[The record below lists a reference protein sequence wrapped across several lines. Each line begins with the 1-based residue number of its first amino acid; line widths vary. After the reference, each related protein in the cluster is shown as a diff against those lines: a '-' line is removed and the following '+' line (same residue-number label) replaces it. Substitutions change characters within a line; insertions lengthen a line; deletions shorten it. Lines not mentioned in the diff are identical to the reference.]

1 MDKLGKPGSG
11 FARTRIP
18 RPQIVFHSIQPPS
31 HSQVSGI
38 CRSCPCKMSQ
48 FPQKSSMEPPLSE
61 CMNSRVDSLDSLSM
75 DNFWLEVENIKQSTE
90 AEQEEC
96 NLADVKTPEEGEA
109 EAEWLQDA
117 GLSDLIG
124 EDTSENDN
132 IVLLSTLTKTQ
143 AAAVQRRL
151 DTYSR
156 SRRKKNKPPVRDV
169 RDIFGVVGSENTL
182 NAEPTSAL
190 QCKYGFSAEDY
201 GSPVQTNIL
210 SMSYLPGTS
219 TNMSNHN
226 IPLWWLNVIPTLQ
239 MRKLRHTEE
248 KVVEMEES
256 DKDRSQHSVE
266 TSNCTQKHSRGLQD
280 FSCMLRSPGKEEIFC
295 TDIAYS
301 EQAAILLKGSFLQEP
316 RKIKDES
323 ALTQFKIPKGRLGMT
338 RIGDLSS
345 QDMKKIPTLA
355 LIELTA
361 LCDILG
367 LELKRNKAAKQ
378 KAKENRLFGVPLST
392 LLENDQ
398 KLIPNAKVPLILQAL
413 LSCLEKKGLD
423 TEGILR
429 VSGSQTRIKSLEE
442 KLESDFYTGLFRW
455 DEVRQNDVSG
465 LLKRF
470 IRELPTPL
478 LTAEYLPAFAAVQNI
493 PDLKQRL
500 QALNLLILILPEP
513 NRNTLKALLEFLSKV
528 VAREK
533 KNKMNLWNVSTVIA
547 PNLFM
552 HKGLANKIPEGK
564 EKQLAE
570 GAADVVRMMIHY
582 QDLLW
587 TISSF
592 LVAQVRKLNES
603 SSRRYQFYDKRIKN
617 LLRKIHTDKDKVEK
631 NQAEPS
637 KTVKV
642 QTSLLLK
649 DSLEVHLNNGTKAA
663 DVLRQFQKHLSQNG
677 WSIVNKV
684 SLIKRNGAVES
695 MNLLLYEVGGN
706 ISEHCLDPDTY
717 LLDLYHINPH
727 AEWII
732 KQNPSFPRML

>member
-18 RPQIVFHSIQPPS
+18 RPQLVFHSIQPPS

-61 CMNSRVDSLDSLSM
+61 CMNSRADYLDSLSM

-96 NLADVKTPEEGEA
+96 NLTDVKTPEEGEA

-124 EDTSENDN
+124 DDTSDNDN
-132 IVLLSTLTKTQ
+132 VVLLSTLTKTQ

-169 RDIFGVVGSENTL
+169 RDIFGVASSE
-182 NAEPTSAL
+182 E
-190 QCKYGFSAEDY
+190 
-201 GSPVQTNIL
+201 
-210 SMSYLPGTS
+210 M
-219 TNMSNHN
+219 
-226 IPLWWLNVIPTLQ
+226 
-239 MRKLRHTEE
+239 
-248 KVVEMEES
+248 VVEMEES
-256 DKDRSQHSVE
+256 DKNRSQHSVE
-266 TSNCTQKHSRGLQD
+266 TSNYAQKPDSRGLQD
-280 FSCMLRSPGKEEIFC
+280 FPCMLGSPGKEEIFC

-301 EQAAILLKGSFLQEP
+301 EQAAILLKGSFVRES
-316 RKIKDES
+316 RRIKDES
-323 ALTQFKIPKGRLGMT
+323 ALTFKIPKGRLGVT
-338 RIGDLSS
+338 RIGDLSP

-398 KLIPNAKVPLILQAL
+398 KLIPNTKVPLILQAL

-429 VSGSQTRIKSLEE
+429 VSGSQTRIKSLGE

-513 NRNTLKALLEFLSKV
+513 NRNTLKTLLEFLGKV

-717 LLDLYHINPH
+717 LLDLYQINPH

>member
-18 RPQIVFHSIQPPS
+18 RPQIVFHSIQPSS

-38 CRSCPCKMSQ
+38 CSRSCPCKMSQ

-96 NLADVKTPEEGEA
+96 NLADVKTPEDTAFLLIPCLSEGEA

-143 AAAVQRRL
+143 TAAVQRRL

-169 RDIFGVVGSENTL
+169 RDIFGVVS
-182 NAEPTSAL
+182 S
-190 QCKYGFSAEDY
+190 
-201 GSPVQTNIL
+201 
-210 SMSYLPGTS
+210 
-219 TNMSNHN
+219 
-226 IPLWWLNVIPTLQ
+226 
-239 MRKLRHTEE
+239 EE

-256 DKDRSQHSVE
+256 DKDWSQHSVE

-301 EQAAILLKGSFLQEP
+301 EQAAILLKGSFLREP

-323 ALTQFKIPKGRLGMT
+323 ALTQFKIPKGRLGVT

-398 KLIPNAKVPLILQAL
+398 KLIPNTKVPLILQAL

-442 KLESDFYTGLFRW
+442 KLESDFYNGLFHW

-603 SSRRYQFYDKRIKN
+603 SSRRYQFYDRRIKN

-732 KQNPSFPRML
+732 RQNPSFPRIL

>member
-1 MDKLGKPGSG
+1 MHSLLRILAPSGATIVEGSLN
-11 FARTRIP
+11 FQPLDHVIPFSARLESSLSSICSP
-18 RPQIVFHSIQPPS
+18 RN
-31 HSQVSGI
+31 
-38 CRSCPCKMSQ
+38 RSCPCKMSQ
-48 FPQKSSMEPPLSE
+48 FSQKRSMEPPLSE

-90 AEQEEC
+90 TEQEEC
-96 NLADVKTPEEGEA
+96 NLADVKTPEDTAFLLIPYLSEGEA

-124 EDTSENDN
+124 EDTSDNGN

-169 RDIFGVVGSENTL
+169 RDIFGVVNSE
-182 NAEPTSAL
+182 E
-190 QCKYGFSAEDY
+190 
-201 GSPVQTNIL
+201 
-210 SMSYLPGTS
+210 M
-219 TNMSNHN
+219 
-226 IPLWWLNVIPTLQ
+226 
-239 MRKLRHTEE
+239 
-248 KVVEMEES
+248 VVGMEES

-266 TSNCTQKHSRGLQD
+266 TSDYTQKPDSRGLQD

-301 EQAAILLKGSFLQEP
+301 EQAAILLKGSFLRES
-316 RKIKDES
+316 RRIKDES
-323 ALTQFKIPKGRLGMT
+323 ALTQFKIPKGRLGVT
-338 RIGDLSS
+338 RIGDLSP

-367 LELKRNKAAKQ
+367 LELKRNKASKQ
-378 KAKENRLFGVPLST
+378 KTKENRLFGVPLST

-398 KLIPNAKVPLILQAL
+398 KLIPNTKVPLILQAL

-603 SSRRYQFYDKRIKN
+603 SSRRYQFYDRRIKN
-617 LLRKIHTDKDKVEK
+617 LLRKIHADKDKVEK

-695 MNLLLYEVGGN
+695 LNLLLYEVGGN

>member
-48 FPQKSSMEPPLSE
+48 FSQKRSMEPPLSE

-90 AEQEEC
+90 TEQEEC

-124 EDTSENDN
+124 EDTSDNGN

-169 RDIFGVVGSENTL
+169 RDIFGVVNSE
-182 NAEPTSAL
+182 E
-190 QCKYGFSAEDY
+190 
-201 GSPVQTNIL
+201 
-210 SMSYLPGTS
+210 M
-219 TNMSNHN
+219 
-226 IPLWWLNVIPTLQ
+226 
-239 MRKLRHTEE
+239 
-248 KVVEMEES
+248 VVGMEES

-266 TSNCTQKHSRGLQD
+266 TSDYTQKHSRGLQD

-301 EQAAILLKGSFLQEP
+301 EQAAILLKGSFLRES
-316 RKIKDES
+316 RRIKDES
-323 ALTQFKIPKGRLGMT
+323 ALTQFKIPKGRLGVT
-338 RIGDLSS
+338 RIGDLSP

-367 LELKRNKAAKQ
+367 LELKRNKASKQ
-378 KAKENRLFGVPLST
+378 KTKENRLFGVPLST

-398 KLIPNAKVPLILQAL
+398 KLIPNTKVPLILQAL

-603 SSRRYQFYDKRIKN
+603 SSRRYQFYDRRIKN
-617 LLRKIHTDKDKVEK
+617 LLRKIHADKDKVEK

-695 MNLLLYEVGGN
+695 LNLLLYEVGGN

>member
-1 MDKLGKPGSG
+1 MWHWLSVPEGPDISL
-11 FARTRIP
+11 FNL
-18 RPQIVFHSIQPPS
+18 FPS
-31 HSQVSGI
+31 SL
-38 CRSCPCKMSQ
+38 RSRSYPCKMSQ

-61 CMNSRVDSLDSLSM
+61 CMNSRAGSLDSLSM

-96 NLADVKTPEEGEA
+96 NLADVKAPEEGEA

-124 EDTSENDN
+124 DDTSDNDN

-169 RDIFGVVGSENTL
+169 RDIFGVANSEVCCFTDF
-182 NAEPTSAL
+182 
-190 QCKYGFSAEDY
+190 Q
-201 GSPVQTNIL
+201 NI
-210 SMSYLPGTS
+210 Y
-219 TNMSNHN
+219 
-226 IPLWWLNVIPTLQ
+226 
-239 MRKLRHTEE
+239 MRP
-248 KVVEMEES
+248 S
-256 DKDRSQHSVE
+256 
-266 TSNCTQKHSRGLQD
+266 
-280 FSCMLRSPGKEEIFC
+280 SCLG
-295 TDIAYS
+295 
-301 EQAAILLKGSFLQEP
+301 FLQF
-316 RKIKDES
+316 R
-323 ALTQFKIPKGRLGMT
+323 IPKGRLGVT
-338 RIGDLSS
+338 RIGDLSP

-398 KLIPNAKVPLILQAL
+398 KLIPNTKVPLILQAL

-470 IRELPTPL
+470 IRELPIPL

-587 TISSF
+587 TVSHMFVCWVIATCA
-592 LVAQVRKLNES
+592 LTRLG
-603 SSRRYQFYDKRIKN
+603 R
-617 LLRKIHTDKDKVEK
+617 
-631 NQAEPS
+631 
-637 KTVKV
+637 TVKV

-684 SLIKRNGAVES
+684 S
-695 MNLLLYEVGGN
+695 
-706 ISEHCLDPDTY
+706 EHCLDPDTY

-732 KQNPSFPRML
+732 RQNPSFPRML

>member
-48 FPQKSSMEPPLSE
+48 FPQKSSMEPPLLE

-124 EDTSENDN
+124 EDSSENDN

-169 RDIFGVVGSENTL
+169 RDIFGVVGSE
-182 NAEPTSAL
+182 
-190 QCKYGFSAEDY
+190 
-201 GSPVQTNIL
+201 
-210 SMSYLPGTS
+210 
-219 TNMSNHN
+219 
-226 IPLWWLNVIPTLQ
+226 
-239 MRKLRHTEE
+239 E

-256 DKDRSQHSVE
+256 DKDRSWHSVE
-266 TSNCTQKHSRGLQD
+266 TSDCTQKPDSRGLQD
-280 FSCMLRSPGKEEIFC
+280 FSCILRSPGKEEIFC

-323 ALTQFKIPKGRLGMT
+323 ALTFKIPKGRLGMT

-398 KLIPNAKVPLILQAL
+398 KLIPNTKVPLILQAL

-587 TISSF
+587 TVSSF

-732 KQNPSFPRML
+732 RQNPSFPRML

>member
-38 CRSCPCKMSQ
+38 CSRSCPCKMSQ
-48 FPQKSSMEPPLSE
+48 FSQKRSMEPPLSE

-90 AEQEEC
+90 TEQEEC

-124 EDTSENDN
+124 EDTSDNGN

-169 RDIFGVVGSENTL
+169 RDIFGVVNSE
-182 NAEPTSAL
+182 E
-190 QCKYGFSAEDY
+190 
-201 GSPVQTNIL
+201 
-210 SMSYLPGTS
+210 M
-219 TNMSNHN
+219 
-226 IPLWWLNVIPTLQ
+226 
-239 MRKLRHTEE
+239 
-248 KVVEMEES
+248 VVGMEES

-266 TSNCTQKHSRGLQD
+266 TSDYTQKPDSRGLQD

-301 EQAAILLKGSFLQEP
+301 EQAAILLKGSFLRES
-316 RKIKDES
+316 RRIKDES
-323 ALTQFKIPKGRLGMT
+323 ALTQFKIPKGRLGVT
-338 RIGDLSS
+338 RIGDLSP

-367 LELKRNKAAKQ
+367 LELKRNKASKQ
-378 KAKENRLFGVPLST
+378 KTKENRLFGVPLST

-398 KLIPNAKVPLILQAL
+398 KLIPNTKVPLILQAL

-603 SSRRYQFYDKRIKN
+603 SSRRYQFYDRRIKN
-617 LLRKIHTDKDKVEK
+617 LLRKIHADKDKVEK

-695 MNLLLYEVGGN
+695 LNLLLYEVGGN

-732 KQNPSFPRML
+732 RQNPSFPRML

>member
-38 CRSCPCKMSQ
+38 CSLNFQPLDHVIPFSARLESSLSSICSPRNRSCPCKMSQ
-48 FPQKSSMEPPLSE
+48 FSQKRSMEPPLSE

-90 AEQEEC
+90 TEQEEC
-96 NLADVKTPEEGEA
+96 NLADVKTPEDTAFLLIPYLSEGEA

-124 EDTSENDN
+124 EDTSDNGN

-169 RDIFGVVGSENTL
+169 RDIFGVVNSE
-182 NAEPTSAL
+182 E
-190 QCKYGFSAEDY
+190 
-201 GSPVQTNIL
+201 
-210 SMSYLPGTS
+210 M
-219 TNMSNHN
+219 
-226 IPLWWLNVIPTLQ
+226 
-239 MRKLRHTEE
+239 
-248 KVVEMEES
+248 VVGMEES

-266 TSNCTQKHSRGLQD
+266 TSDYTQKPDSRGLQD

-301 EQAAILLKGSFLQEP
+301 EQAAILLKGSFLRES
-316 RKIKDES
+316 RRIKDES
-323 ALTQFKIPKGRLGMT
+323 ALTFKIPKGRLGVT
-338 RIGDLSS
+338 RIGDLSP

-367 LELKRNKAAKQ
+367 LELKRNKASKQ
-378 KAKENRLFGVPLST
+378 KTKENRLFGVPLST

-398 KLIPNAKVPLILQAL
+398 KLIPNTKVPLILQAL

-603 SSRRYQFYDKRIKN
+603 SSRRYQFYDRRIKN
-617 LLRKIHTDKDKVEK
+617 LLRKIHADKDKVEK

-695 MNLLLYEVGGN
+695 LNLLLYEVGGN

>member
-1 MDKLGKPGSG
+1 MDKLGKRGSG

-48 FPQKSSMEPPLSE
+48 FPQKSSIEPPLSE
-61 CMNSRVDSLDSLSM
+61 CMNSRVDSLDSLLM

-169 RDIFGVVGSENTL
+169 RDIFGVVGSE
-182 NAEPTSAL
+182 
-190 QCKYGFSAEDY
+190 
-201 GSPVQTNIL
+201 
-210 SMSYLPGTS
+210 
-219 TNMSNHN
+219 
-226 IPLWWLNVIPTLQ
+226 
-239 MRKLRHTEE
+239 E

-256 DKDRSQHSVE
+256 DKDRSQHSVDI
-266 TSNCTQKHSRGLQD
+266 SNCTQKPDSRGLQD

-301 EQAAILLKGSFLQEP
+301 EQAAILLKGSFLREP

-323 ALTQFKIPKGRLGMT
+323 TLTFKIPKGRLGVT

-398 KLIPNAKVPLILQAL
+398 KLIPNTKVPLILQAL

-642 QTSLLLK
+642 QISLLLK

-732 KQNPSFPRML
+732 RQNPSFPRML

>member
-1 MDKLGKPGSG
+1 
-11 FARTRIP
+11 
-18 RPQIVFHSIQPPS
+18 
-31 HSQVSGI
+31 
-38 CRSCPCKMSQ
+38 MSQ
-48 FPQKSSMEPPLSE
+48 FSQKRSMEPPLSE

-90 AEQEEC
+90 TEQEEC

-124 EDTSENDN
+124 EDTSDNGN

-169 RDIFGVVGSENTL
+169 RDIFGVVNSE
-182 NAEPTSAL
+182 E
-190 QCKYGFSAEDY
+190 
-201 GSPVQTNIL
+201 
-210 SMSYLPGTS
+210 M
-219 TNMSNHN
+219 
-226 IPLWWLNVIPTLQ
+226 
-239 MRKLRHTEE
+239 
-248 KVVEMEES
+248 VVGMEES

-266 TSNCTQKHSRGLQD
+266 TSDYTQKHSRGLQD

-301 EQAAILLKGSFLQEP
+301 EQAAILLKGSFLRES
-316 RKIKDES
+316 RRIKDES
-323 ALTQFKIPKGRLGMT
+323 ALTQFKIPKGRLGVT
-338 RIGDLSS
+338 RIGDLSP

-367 LELKRNKAAKQ
+367 LELKRNKASKQ
-378 KAKENRLFGVPLST
+378 KTKENRLFGVPLST

-398 KLIPNAKVPLILQAL
+398 KLIPNTKVPLILQAL

-603 SSRRYQFYDKRIKN
+603 SSRRYQFYDRRIKN
-617 LLRKIHTDKDKVEK
+617 LLRKIHADKDKVEK

-695 MNLLLYEVGGN
+695 LNLLLYEVGGN

>member
-18 RPQIVFHSIQPPS
+18 RPQLVFHSIQPPS

-61 CMNSRVDSLDSLSM
+61 CMNSRADYLDSLSM

-96 NLADVKTPEEGEA
+96 NLTDVKTPEEGEA

-124 EDTSENDN
+124 DDTSDNDN
-132 IVLLSTLTKTQ
+132 VVLLSTLTKTQ

-169 RDIFGVVGSENTL
+169 RDIFGVASSE
-182 NAEPTSAL
+182 E
-190 QCKYGFSAEDY
+190 
-201 GSPVQTNIL
+201 
-210 SMSYLPGTS
+210 M
-219 TNMSNHN
+219 
-226 IPLWWLNVIPTLQ
+226 
-239 MRKLRHTEE
+239 
-248 KVVEMEES
+248 VVEMEES
-256 DKDRSQHSVE
+256 DKNRSQHSVE
-266 TSNCTQKHSRGLQD
+266 TSNYAQKPDSRGLQD
-280 FSCMLRSPGKEEIFC
+280 FPCMLGSPGKEEIFC

-301 EQAAILLKGSFLQEP
+301 EQAAILLKGSFVRES
-316 RKIKDES
+316 RRIKDES
-323 ALTQFKIPKGRLGMT
+323 ALTQFKIPKGRLGVT
-338 RIGDLSS
+338 RIGDLSP

-398 KLIPNAKVPLILQAL
+398 KLIPNTKVPLILQAL

-429 VSGSQTRIKSLEE
+429 VSGSQTRIKSLGE

-513 NRNTLKALLEFLSKV
+513 NRNTLKTLLEFLGKV

-717 LLDLYHINPH
+717 LLDLYQINPH

>member
-48 FPQKSSMEPPLSE
+48 LSQKRSMEPPLSE

-90 AEQEEC
+90 TEQEEC

-124 EDTSENDN
+124 EDTSDNGN

-169 RDIFGVVGSENTL
+169 RDIFGVVNSE
-182 NAEPTSAL
+182 E
-190 QCKYGFSAEDY
+190 
-201 GSPVQTNIL
+201 
-210 SMSYLPGTS
+210 M
-219 TNMSNHN
+219 
-226 IPLWWLNVIPTLQ
+226 
-239 MRKLRHTEE
+239 
-248 KVVEMEES
+248 VVGMEES

-266 TSNCTQKHSRGLQD
+266 TSDYTQKPDSRGLQD

-301 EQAAILLKGSFLQEP
+301 EQAAILLKGSFLRES
-316 RKIKDES
+316 RRIKDES
-323 ALTQFKIPKGRLGMT
+323 ALTQFKIPKGRLGVT
-338 RIGDLSS
+338 RIGDLSP

-367 LELKRNKAAKQ
+367 LELKRNKASKQ
-378 KAKENRLFGVPLST
+378 KTKENRLFGVPLST

-398 KLIPNAKVPLILQAL
+398 KLIPNTKVPLILQAL

-695 MNLLLYEVGGN
+695 LNLLLYEVGGN

-732 KQNPSFPRML
+732 RQNPSFPRML

>member
-1 MDKLGKPGSG
+1 EQYPIMLNAVQMHNEKMVPAPKSLQPNFTRVMSVGMEPMDVCGPNSV
-11 FARTRIP
+11 R
-18 RPQIVFHSIQPPS
+18 
-31 HSQVSGI
+31 
-38 CRSCPCKMSQ
+38 KMVVQ
-48 FPQKSSMEPPLSE
+48 FPQKSSIEPPLSE
-61 CMNSRVDSLDSLSM
+61 CMNSRVDSLDSLLM

-96 NLADVKTPEEGEA
+96 NLADGEA

-169 RDIFGVVGSENTL
+169 RDIFGVVGSEVCCFTEN
-182 NAEPTSAL
+182 
-190 QCKYGFSAEDY
+190 KY
-201 GSPVQTNIL
+201 SPEYFHIL
-210 SMSYLPGTS
+210 LS
-219 TNMSNHN
+219 
-226 IPLWWLNVIPTLQ
+226 IA
-239 MRKLRHTEE
+239 
-248 KVVEMEES
+248 
-256 DKDRSQHSVE
+256 D
-266 TSNCTQKHSRGLQD
+266 SRGLQD

-301 EQAAILLKGSFLQEP
+301 EQAAILLKGSFLREP

-323 ALTQFKIPKGRLGMT
+323 TLTQFKIPKGRLGVT

-398 KLIPNAKVPLILQAL
+398 KLIPNTKVPLILQAL

-631 NQAEPS
+631 NQ
-637 KTVKV
+637 TVKV
-642 QTSLLLK
+642 QISLLLK

-684 SLIKRNGAVES
+684 SLIKRYGTEGAKYYFLKCVFF
-695 MNLLLYEVGGN
+695 YPTG
-706 ISEHCLDPDTY
+706 EHCLDPDTY

-732 KQNPSFPRML
+732 RQNPSFPRML

>member
-18 RPQIVFHSIQPPS
+18 RPQLVFHSIQPPS

-38 CRSCPCKMSQ
+38 CSRSCPCKMSQ

-61 CMNSRVDSLDSLSM
+61 CMNSRADYLDSLSM

-96 NLADVKTPEEGEA
+96 NLTDVKTPEEGEA

-124 EDTSENDN
+124 DNTSDNDN
-132 IVLLSTLTKTQ
+132 VVLLSTLTKTQ

-169 RDIFGVVGSENTL
+169 RDIFGVASSEHL
-182 NAEPTSAL
+182 EAAAEIMAPTMHVR
-190 QCKYGFSAEDY
+190 
-201 GSPVQTNIL
+201 SPRRAQTTWTQRE
-210 SMSYLPGTS
+210 M
-219 TNMSNHN
+219 
-226 IPLWWLNVIPTLQ
+226 
-239 MRKLRHTEE
+239 
-248 KVVEMEES
+248 VVEMEES
-256 DKDRSQHSVE
+256 DKNRCQHSVE
-266 TSNCTQKHSRGLQD
+266 TSNYAQKPDSRGLQD
-280 FSCMLRSPGKEEIFC
+280 FPCMLGSPGKEEIFC

-301 EQAAILLKGSFLQEP
+301 EQAAILLKGSFVRES
-316 RKIKDES
+316 RRIKDES
-323 ALTQFKIPKGRLGMT
+323 ALTFKIPKGRLGVT
-338 RIGDLSS
+338 RIGDLSP

-398 KLIPNAKVPLILQAL
+398 KLIPNTKVPLILQAL

-429 VSGSQTRIKSLEE
+429 VSGSQTRIKSLGE

-513 NRNTLKALLEFLSKV
+513 NRNTLKTLLEFLSKV

-617 LLRKIHTDKDKVEK
+617 LLRKIHIDKDKVEK

-717 LLDLYHINPH
+717 LLDLYQINPH

>member
-18 RPQIVFHSIQPPS
+18 RPQLVFHSIQPPS

-61 CMNSRVDSLDSLSM
+61 CMNSRADYLDSLSM

-96 NLADVKTPEEGEA
+96 NLTDVKTPEEGEA

-124 EDTSENDN
+124 DDTSDNDN
-132 IVLLSTLTKTQ
+132 VVLLSTLTKTQ

-169 RDIFGVVGSENTL
+169 RDIFGVASSE
-182 NAEPTSAL
+182 E
-190 QCKYGFSAEDY
+190 
-201 GSPVQTNIL
+201 
-210 SMSYLPGTS
+210 M
-219 TNMSNHN
+219 
-226 IPLWWLNVIPTLQ
+226 
-239 MRKLRHTEE
+239 
-248 KVVEMEES
+248 VVEMEES
-256 DKDRSQHSVE
+256 DKNRSQHSVE
-266 TSNCTQKHSRGLQD
+266 TSNYAQKHSRGLQD
-280 FSCMLRSPGKEEIFC
+280 FPCMLGSPGKEEIFC

-301 EQAAILLKGSFLQEP
+301 EQAAILLKGSFVRES
-316 RKIKDES
+316 RRIKDES
-323 ALTQFKIPKGRLGMT
+323 ALTFKIPKGRLGVT
-338 RIGDLSS
+338 RIGDLSP

-398 KLIPNAKVPLILQAL
+398 KLIPNTKVPLILQAL

-429 VSGSQTRIKSLEE
+429 VSGSQTRIKSLGE

-513 NRNTLKALLEFLSKV
+513 NRNTLKTLLEFLGKV

-717 LLDLYHINPH
+717 LLDLYQINPH

>member
-1 MDKLGKPGSG
+1 
-11 FARTRIP
+11 
-18 RPQIVFHSIQPPS
+18 
-31 HSQVSGI
+31 
-38 CRSCPCKMSQ
+38 MSQ

-61 CMNSRVDSLDSLSM
+61 CMNSRADYLDSLSM

-96 NLADVKTPEEGEA
+96 NLTDVKTPEEGEA

-124 EDTSENDN
+124 DDTSDNDN
-132 IVLLSTLTKTQ
+132 VVLLSTLTKTQ

-169 RDIFGVVGSENTL
+169 RDIFGVASSE
-182 NAEPTSAL
+182 E
-190 QCKYGFSAEDY
+190 
-201 GSPVQTNIL
+201 
-210 SMSYLPGTS
+210 M
-219 TNMSNHN
+219 
-226 IPLWWLNVIPTLQ
+226 
-239 MRKLRHTEE
+239 
-248 KVVEMEES
+248 VVEMEES
-256 DKDRSQHSVE
+256 DKNRSQHSVE
-266 TSNCTQKHSRGLQD
+266 TSNYAQKPDSRGLQD
-280 FSCMLRSPGKEEIFC
+280 FPCMLGSPGKEEIFC

-301 EQAAILLKGSFLQEP
+301 EQAAILLKGSFVRES
-316 RKIKDES
+316 RRIKDES
-323 ALTQFKIPKGRLGMT
+323 ALTQFKIPKGRLGVT
-338 RIGDLSS
+338 RIGDLSP

-398 KLIPNAKVPLILQAL
+398 KLIPNTKVPLILQAL

-429 VSGSQTRIKSLEE
+429 VSGSQTRIKSLGE

-478 LTAEYLPAFAAVQNI
+478 LTAEYLPAFTAVQNI

-513 NRNTLKALLEFLSKV
+513 NRNTLKTLLEFLGKV

-717 LLDLYHINPH
+717 LLDLYQINPH

>member
-1 MDKLGKPGSG
+1 MDKLGKRGSG

-48 FPQKSSMEPPLSE
+48 FPQKSSIEPPLSE
-61 CMNSRVDSLDSLSM
+61 CMNSRVDSLDSLLM

-169 RDIFGVVGSENTL
+169 RDIFGVVGSE
-182 NAEPTSAL
+182 
-190 QCKYGFSAEDY
+190 
-201 GSPVQTNIL
+201 
-210 SMSYLPGTS
+210 
-219 TNMSNHN
+219 
-226 IPLWWLNVIPTLQ
+226 
-239 MRKLRHTEE
+239 E

-256 DKDRSQHSVE
+256 DKDRSQHSVDI
-266 TSNCTQKHSRGLQD
+266 SNCTQKHSRGLQD

-301 EQAAILLKGSFLQEP
+301 EQAAILLKGSFLREP

-323 ALTQFKIPKGRLGMT
+323 TLTQFKIPKGRLGVT

-398 KLIPNAKVPLILQAL
+398 KLIPNTKVPLILQAL

-642 QTSLLLK
+642 QISLLLK

-732 KQNPSFPRML
+732 RQNPSFPRML

>member
-1 MDKLGKPGSG
+1 MDKLEKPGSG

-18 RPQIVFHSIQPPS
+18 RPQLVFRSIQPPS

-38 CRSCPCKMSQ
+38 CSRSCPCKMSQ

-61 CMNSRVDSLDSLSM
+61 CMNSRADYLDSLSM

-96 NLADVKTPEEGEA
+96 NLTDVKTPEEGEA

-124 EDTSENDN
+124 DDTSDNDN
-132 IVLLSTLTKTQ
+132 VVLLSTLTKTQ

-169 RDIFGVVGSENTL
+169 RDIFGVASSE
-182 NAEPTSAL
+182 E
-190 QCKYGFSAEDY
+190 
-201 GSPVQTNIL
+201 
-210 SMSYLPGTS
+210 M
-219 TNMSNHN
+219 
-226 IPLWWLNVIPTLQ
+226 
-239 MRKLRHTEE
+239 
-248 KVVEMEES
+248 VVEMEES
-256 DKDRSQHSVE
+256 DKNRSQHSVE
-266 TSNCTQKHSRGLQD
+266 TSNYAQKPDSRGLQD
-280 FSCMLRSPGKEEIFC
+280 FPCMLGSPGKEEIFC

-301 EQAAILLKGSFLQEP
+301 EQAAILLKGSFVRES
-316 RKIKDES
+316 RRIKDES
-323 ALTQFKIPKGRLGMT
+323 ALTQFKIPKGRLGVT
-338 RIGDLSS
+338 RIGDLSP

-398 KLIPNAKVPLILQAL
+398 KLIPNTKVPLILQAL

-429 VSGSQTRIKSLEE
+429 VSGSQTRIKSLGE

-513 NRNTLKALLEFLSKV
+513 NRNTLKTLLEFLSKV

-717 LLDLYHINPH
+717 LLDLYQINPH

>member
-1 MDKLGKPGSG
+1 SPS
-11 FARTRIP
+11 TRN
-18 RPQIVFHSIQPPS
+18 
-31 HSQVSGI
+31 
-38 CRSCPCKMSQ
+38 CPCKMSQ
-48 FPQKSSMEPPLSE
+48 LPLKSPLASPVSE
-61 CMNSRVDSLDSLSM
+61 GTNSRVESLDNLSM
-75 DNFWLEVENIKQSTE
+75 DSFWLEVENIKQSAE

-96 NLADVKTPEEGEA
+96 SLADVKTQEEGEA

-117 GLSDLIG
+117 GLSDLLG
-124 EDTSENDN
+124 DRASENDN

-156 SRRKKNKPPVRDV
+156 SRRRKNKHPVRDV
-169 RDIFGVVGSENTL
+169 RDIFGVVSSEVYSPFWFSEIQDNFSSV
-182 NAEPTSAL
+182 AET
-190 QCKYGFSAEDY
+190 QDY
-201 GSPVQTNIL
+201 SCPVRN
-210 SMSYLPGTS
+210 
-219 TNMSNHN
+219 
-226 IPLWWLNVIPTLQ
+226 
-239 MRKLRHTEE
+239 
-248 KVVEMEES
+248 
-256 DKDRSQHSVE
+256 
-266 TSNCTQKHSRGLQD
+266 
-280 FSCMLRSPGKEEIFC
+280 PGKEEVFNM
-295 TDIAYS
+295 DVAYS
-301 EQAAILLKGSFLQEP
+301 EQAAVLLKGLFLSES
-316 RKIKDES
+316 RKLKDGN
-323 ALTQFKIPKGRLGMT
+323 ALTKFKIPKGRLGVT
-338 RIGDLSS
+338 RIGDLSA

-367 LELKRNKAAKQ
+367 FELKRNKAPKL
-378 KAKENRLFGVPLST
+378 KTTEKRLFGVPLHT

-398 KLIPNAKVPLILQAL
+398 KLLPNTKVPLLLQAL
-413 LSCLEKKGLD
+413 LSCLEKRGLE

-429 VSGSQTRIKSLEE
+429 VSGSQTRIKSLEQ
-442 KLESDFYTGLFRW
+442 KLERDFYTGLFHW
-455 DEVRQNDVSG
+455 DEVHQNDVSG

-470 IRELPTPL
+470 IRELPAPL

-528 VAREK
+528 VARENN
-533 KNKMNLWNVSTVIA
+533 NKMNLWNVSTVMA

-552 HKGLANKIPEGK
+552 HKGLPNKIPEGK

-587 TISSF
+587 TVSSF

-603 SSRRYQFYDKRIKN
+603 NSKRYQFCDKRIKN
-617 LLRKIHTDKDKVEK
+617 LLRKIHADKDKVEK

-637 KTVKV
+637 KIVKV
-642 QTSLLLK
+642 HASLLLK
-649 DSLEVHLNNGTKAA
+649 DSLEVHLNNATRVA
-663 DVLRQFQKHLSQNG
+663 DVLRQFQKNLCQNG
-677 WSIVNKV
+677 WNIVNTVNLLKCNN
-684 SLIKRNGAVES
+684 STECT
-695 MNLLLYEVGGN
+695 NLLLYEVGGN
-706 ISEHCLDPDTY
+706 IGEHCLDPDTY

-732 KQNPSFPRML
+732 KQNPSYPRMF